1 MSNTASN
8 PVDQGLSENIRLS
21 ASIARVLILV
31 GERQHDRFVG
41 VNQDGKPCISSLEG
55 VVCSALNPLE
65 ALWVYDPANAIPAL
79 SKVRPD
85 ATLQGDMPTQTEAS
99 DKRVEKERLLPA
111 FMSMKSNEQT
121 QLRMAL
127 LIDASLLFEDAVH
140 PRDTEHT
147 FLQAIEHFSRTQPQN
162 GKLLILRTANLSSIP
177 QALTSSPAVRVVS
190 LPAAAR
196 DERMAY
202 AQLRGK
208 RLAEQCKLE
217 ITDLA
222 RLIANVTDDWR
233 LEDMEG
239 LIKTCEQQE
248 ILSPTELEATARA
261 FRLGVARSP
270 WAGAEIQAA
279 IEKAKEQ
286 LSHRVRGQPEAISAV
301 CTALLNASVGLSGA
315 HQSGMSRGP
324 RATLFFAGPT
334 GTGKTELAK
343 AIAELVFGDES
354 ALVRFDCAEFR
365 QDHSVARLIGA
376 PPGYVGFESGGE
388 LTDRI
393 RSNPHSVL
401 LFDEIEKAH
410 PRLLDI
416 FLSILDDGRL
426 TNGQGVTTNFSE
438 TILIFTSNLGIY
450 EEVTGDKG
458 NVVRRPRFDL
468 NAEYSEIQLAVRNA
482 IGEEFITTLGR
493 PELLG
498 RLGGERALIVFDYL
512 RDLTGVAEK
521 FIKNTRANVKRL
533 QDIDLTVDAS
543 VIEFIAADTSKRPDA
558 LALGARG
565 MVQSLYPLFINPLG
579 VFISENKA
587 KNCQVL
593 ASVDEGSIKF
603 SNEDQG
609 SLRL

>member
-1 MSNTASN
+1 MTNIASN
-8 PVDQGLSENIRLS
+8 PVDQGLSENICLS

-41 VNQDGKPCISSLEG
+41 TNQDGKHCISSLEG
-55 VVCSALNPLE
+55 VVWSALNPLE
-65 ALWVYDPANAIPAL
+65 ALWCYDPANAIPKL
-79 SKVRPD
+79 FKVRPESS
-85 ATLQGDMPTQTEAS
+85 LQGDLTTQIGVS
-99 DKRVEKERLLPA
+99 DKRVEKSALLPA
-111 FMSMKSNEQT
+111 FMSMESKEKSP
-121 QLRMAL
+121 LRMAL

-147 FLQAIEHFSRTQPQN
+147 LLQAIEHFSRTQPQN
-162 GKLLILRTANLSSIP
+162 GKLLILRAANLISIP
-177 QALTSSPAVRVVS
+177 QVLTSSPAVRVVS
-190 LPAAAR
+190 LPATSR

-202 AQLRGK
+202 AQLRGN
-208 RLAEQCKLE
+208 RLAGHCKLE
-217 ITDLA
+217 IADLA
-222 RLIANVTDDWR
+222 RLLANVTDDWR

-239 LIKTCEQQE
+239 LIRTCDQQG
-248 ILSPTELEATARA
+248 IQSPTELEATARA

-270 WAGAEIQAA
+270 WAGTEIQAA
-279 IEKAKEQ
+279 IEKANEQ
-286 LSHRVRGQPEAISAV
+286 LSHRVRGQPQAMAAV
-301 CTALLNASVGLSGA
+301 YKALLKAQTGLSGA

-334 GTGKTELAK
+334 GSGKTETAK
-343 AIAELVFGDES
+343 AIAELVYGDES

-393 RSNPHSVL
+393 RSRPHSVL
-401 LFDEIEKAH
+401 LFDELEKAH

-458 NVVRRPRFDL
+458 NIVRRPRFEF
-468 NAEYSEIQLAVRNA
+468 NAPYEEIQLAVRNA
-482 IGEEFITTLGR
+482 IREEFISNLGR

-512 RDLTGVAEK
+512 RDLSGVSEK
-521 FIKNTRANVKRL
+521 FVNNICAAMKRL
-533 QDIDLTVDAS
+533 HNIDLNVDAS
-543 VIEFIAADTSKRPDA
+543 VIHFIAADTAARPDA
-558 LALGARG
+558 LVLGARG
-565 MVQSLYPLFINPLG
+565 MVQSLDALFTDPLA
-579 VFISENKA
+579 VFISGNKA
-587 KNCQVL
+587 SNCQLL
-593 ASVDEGSIKF
+593 ASVNNGAIKF
-603 SNEDQG
+603 SDET
-609 SLRL
+609 RIV